1 MSCYWERL
9 LSLMWHKYL
18 TKKLTMLS
26 ALKSFKSK
34 FLLSAIFHWFNL
46 QPLMI
51 NKYFKNKQ
59 KPPIRQINRE
69 IGNLAMFLRSC
80 GRADIRLCL
89 FTLPC
94 AIGASCLV
102 IKLVIQCSMC
112 FRHCV
117 HSYFRLSVSSVLS
130 HGFCLLRQFYW
141 WHGSG
146 LLKILSWAHT

>member
-1 MSCYWERL
+1 MYAWDSERSFL
-9 LSLMWHKYL
+9 GVQRRKTSRDNRS
-18 TKKLTMLS
+18 S
-26 ALKSFKSK
+26 ALINSKLQHPASPPPGKPWSIGLFKS
-34 FLLSAIFHWFNL
+34 LQEQTEAPNSAK
-46 QPLMI
+46 QPW
-51 NKYFKNKQ
+51 NWQ
-59 KPPIRQINRE
+59 
-69 IGNLAMFLRSC
+69 LAMFLRSC

-102 IKLVIQCSMC
+102 IKLVIQCPMW

-117 HSYFRLSVSSVLS
+117 HSSFRLSVSSVLS
-130 HGFCLLRQFYW
+130 YGSCLLRQFYW